1 MMELSTY
8 SVGLPQYG
16 QIFPDVISFIGFCFC
31 LYVGQAGLEPESC
44 ATAWDVTAVLTLR
57 NTARVV
63 PRSSRVPCHGGVPRV
78 GLAGMML

>member
-16 QIFPDVISFIGFCFC
+16 QIFPDVILFIGFCFC
-31 LYVGQAGLEPESC
+31 LYVGQAGLEPASC
-44 ATAWDVTAVLTLR
+44 ATAGDVTAVLTLR

-63 PRSSRVPCHGGVPRV
+63 PAVPLYRATVAYL
-78 GLAGMML
+78 GLGLRG